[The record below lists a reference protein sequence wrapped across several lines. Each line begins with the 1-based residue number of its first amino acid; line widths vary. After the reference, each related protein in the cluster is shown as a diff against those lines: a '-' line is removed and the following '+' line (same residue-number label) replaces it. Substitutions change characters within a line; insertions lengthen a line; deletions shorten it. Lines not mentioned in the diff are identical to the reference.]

1 MSHRFSWRN
10 VAGGVIDGTVTGAI
24 AVALG
29 WDRSTVSDSWPCQ
42 HSLRQGPQMCFSLTG
57 VTEVNRSEVT
67 GFTVTDV
74 QSAMRNLS
82 PVLALHIGLQMS
94 RHSTDLSS
102 DRKQEH
108 FLICDSNSF
117 FKVTSEVF
125 YPVYTWSLGWKIGL
139 VGPFRAWFLQTNW
152 SFESFLYYYYYF
164 KEPIF
169 LTSWY

>member
-1 MSHRFSWRN
+1 MWRAHMKRRRVTAAEQKVFSIMSHWFSWRN
-10 VAGGVIDGTVTGAI
+10 VAGGVIDGTVTGAV

-82 PVLALHIGLQMS
+82 PVLALHNGLQMS

-108 FLICDSNSF
+108 FLICDSNSI

-125 YPVYTWSLGWKIGL
+125 VLSTHEVWAGK
-139 VGPFRAWFLQTNW
+139 
-152 SFESFLYYYYYF
+152 
-164 KEPIF
+164 
-169 LTSWY
+169 